1 MKNDCI
7 FSSSGYNTL
16 KGDEKMHYLKRKI
29 DEFLSVWKANP
40 DKKPLIVKG
49 PRQVG
54 KTESIKRF
62 AKDNYTSVIT
72 INFVEEPKY
81 KMITADGYKAAD
93 IIKNISRIDPSKQ
106 FIEGETLIFFDE
118 LQEFPD
124 IATAL
129 KFFKI
134 DGRFDVICSGSML
147 GLNYRKIESNSVG
160 YKTDYEMFSQDFEEF
175 LWANGYDNVF
185 IDDMLMHMRTLT
197 PFNELEM
204 AVCSELFLNY
214 CILGGMPAVVSEFIE
229 KGTFEGSLETQRQL
243 IADYKEDIRKYADG
257 MDQTRILN
265 VFQHIPIQ
273 LAKDNKKFQISKV
286 ASGARFRD
294 YRGCIEWLNDAGMV
308 NICYC
313 LNFPELPLKGNYDET
328 KYKLYFAD
336 SGLLVAMLDE
346 EAQEDLRTNKNL
358 GVYKGA
364 LYENVVGEA
373 LVKSGYQLYYYKRDD
388 STLEQDF
395 FVRTASA
402 LIPVEVKA
410 KKGTAKSL
418 RTLITSEKY
427 EDIHSGIKF
436 TAGNVGFSDDIYTFP
451 YFCAFLLK
459 RYLSSDFS

>member
-1 MKNDCI
+1 MEAKEA
-7 FSSSGYNTL
+7 S
-16 KGDEKMHYLKRKI
+16 EVRYLKRKI
-29 DEFLSVWKANP
+29 DAFLVEWKANP
-40 DKKPLIVKG
+40 DRKPLIVKG

-62 AKDNYTSVIT
+62 GNMNYQSVIT

-81 KMITADGYKAAD
+81 KMITADGYKAEE
-93 IIKNISRIDPSKQ
+93 IIKNISRIDPSKR

-118 LQEFPD
+118 LQEFPN

-147 GLNYRKIESNSVG
+147 GINYRKIESNSVG
-160 YKTDYEMFSQDFEEF
+160 YKSDYEMFSLDFEEF
-175 LWANGYDNVF
+175 LWAKGYDEDFVE
-185 IDDMLMHMRTLT
+185 DMLEHMCELT
-197 PFNELEM
+197 AFNEVEM
-204 AVCSELFLNY
+204 SVCSESFLDY
-214 CILGGMPAVVSEFIE
+214 CILGGMPAVVREFIV
-229 KGTFEGSLETQRQL
+229 KGTFEGSLEVQRQL
-243 IADYKEDIRKYADG
+243 IADYKEDIRKYAEG

-294 YRGCIEWLNDAGMV
+294 YRGCIEWLDDAGMV

-313 LNFPELPLKGNYDET
+313 LNFPELPLQGNYDDT
-328 KYKLYFAD
+328 KYKIYFAD

-373 LVKSGYQLYYYKRDD
+373 LVKAGYKLYYYKRDD
-388 STLEQDF
+388 SSLEQDF
-395 FVRTASA
+395 FVRTAST

-410 KKGTAKSL
+410 KNGTAKSM
-418 RTLITSEKY
+418 RTLISSEKY
-427 EDIHSGIKF
+427 TDIHCGIKF
-436 TAGNVGFSDDIYTFP
+436 TGGNVGYRDGIYTFP

-459 RYLSSDFS
+459 RYLGKVDI

>member
-1 MKNDCI
+1 M
-7 FSSSGYNTL
+7 L
-16 KGDEKMHYLKRKI
+16 YLKRKI
-29 DEFLSVWKANP
+29 DAFLAEWKANP
-40 DKKPLIVKG
+40 DRKPLIVKG

-62 AKDNYTSVIT
+62 GDMNYQSVIT

-81 KMITADGYKAAD
+81 KMITADGYKSED
-93 IIKNISRIDPSKQ
+93 IIKNISRIDPSKR
-106 FIEGETLIFFDE
+106 FVEGETLIFFDE
-118 LQEFPD
+118 LQEFPE

-147 GLNYRKIESNSVG
+147 GINYRKIESNSVG
-160 YKTDYEMFSQDFEEF
+160 YKSDYEMFSLDFEEF
-175 LWANGYDNVF
+175 LWAKDYDNTF
-185 IDDMLMHMRTLT
+185 IEDMLEHMRNLT
-197 PFNELEM
+197 PFNEVQM
-204 AVCSELFLNY
+204 SVCSSLFLDY
-214 CILGGMPAVVSEFIE
+214 CILGGMPVVVREFIE
-229 KGTFEGSLETQRQL
+229 KGTFEGSLEIQRQL
-243 IADYKEDIRKYADG
+243 IADYKEDIRKYAEG
-257 MDQTRILN
+257 IDQTRILN
-265 VFQHIPIQ
+265 VFNHIPVQ

-294 YRGCIEWLNDAGMV
+294 YRGCVEWLDDAGMV
-308 NICYC
+308 NVCYC
-313 LNFPELPLKGNYDET
+313 LNFPELPLQGNYDDT
-328 KYKLYFAD
+328 KYKIYFAD

-373 LVKSGYQLYYYKRDD
+373 LVKAGYKLYYYKRED
-388 STLEQDF
+388 SSLEQDF

-410 KKGTAKSL
+410 KNGTAKSM
-418 RTLITSEKY
+418 RTLISSEKY
-427 EDIHSGIKF
+427 ADIHCGIKF
-436 TAGNVGFSDDIYTFP
+436 TGGNIGYSDNIYTFP

-459 RYLSSDFS
+459 RYLAGANI

>member
-1 MKNDCI
+1 
-7 FSSSGYNTL
+7 
-16 KGDEKMHYLKRKI
+16 MHYLKRKI

>member
-1 MKNDCI
+1 M
-7 FSSSGYNTL
+7 L
-16 KGDEKMHYLKRKI
+16 YLKRKI
-29 DEFLSVWKANP
+29 DAFLSEWKANP

-54 KTESIKRF
+54 KTESIQRF
-62 AKDNYTSVIT
+62 AAENYTSVIT

-93 IIKNISRIDPSKQ
+93 IIKNISRIDPSKR

-160 YKTDYEMFSQDFEEF
+160 YKTDYEMFSLDFEEF
-175 LWANGYDNVF
+175 LWAGGYDNAF
-185 IDDMLMHMRTLT
+185 IDDMLTHMRTLT

-204 AVCSELFLNY
+204 SVCSELFLNY
-214 CILGGMPAVVSEFIE
+214 CILGGMPAVVREFIE
-229 KGTFEGSLETQRQL
+229 KGTFEGSLETQHQL

-265 VFQHIPIQ
+265 VFQHIPVQ

-294 YRGCIEWLNDAGMV
+294 YRGFIEWLNDAGMV

-346 EAQEDLRTNKNL
+346 EAQEDLRANKNL

-373 LVKSGYQLYYYKRDD
+373 LVKAGYQLYYYKRED

-395 FVRTASA
+395 FVRTAAA

-410 KKGTAKSL
+410 QRGTAKSL
-418 RTLITSEKY
+418 RTLITSDKY
-427 EDIHSGIKF
+427 EDIHYGIKF

-459 RYLSSDFS
+459 RYLAGEQSGKL